1 VIRIFALLAALVTLA
16 ACTAAAPDEPLED
29 LGAFKLGHN
38 IVIASKVQMV
48 PGSREVSQEEW
59 IDALKNEVD
68 ARFSQYDG
76 DQLYHFGISVEG
88 YFVAPGGV
96 PLVLSPKSVLAINV
110 TVWDDAAGS
119 KLNQEVKK
127 FTVFETTTADSF
139 LVGSGHA
146 RTREEQILGLARN
159 AIGQIEDWMVE
170 QHKENGW
177 FDAKST
183 AAEATDTGAAPAAD
197 ATNEVAG

>member
-1 VIRIFALLAALVTLA
+1 MIRIFALLAALVTLA

-177 FDAKST
+177 FDARST
-183 AAEATDTGAAPAAD
+183 AAEAADTGAAPAAD

>member
-1 VIRIFALLAALVTLA
+1 MIRIFALLAALVTLA

-177 FDAKST
+177 FDSKST
-183 AAEATDTGAAPAAD
+183 AAEAADTGAAPAVD

>member
-1 VIRIFALLAALVTLA
+1 MIRIFALLAALVTLA

-183 AAEATDTGAAPAAD
+183 AAEAADTVAAPAAD